1 MKELSARLPG
11 EGQTVANRPLT
22 PTLSP
27 QSGAREYRARLLGGG
42 LERRGQP
49 RPLGGA
55 ATMGKVE
62 AIKIHHLVP
71 SSHEVTHERLLRV
84 VASIDFR
91 EGAQLRV
98 RTEDQVYAGAG
109 PLDLVCLP
117 VAPLI
122 EAFRVRGRLPLR
134 AHVEQVDEEVICQR
148 LGPLGKDAVRGLPGI

>member
-11 EGQTVANRPLT
+11 EGQTLANRPLT
-22 PTLSP
+22 STLSP

-71 SSHEVTHERLLRV
+71 SCHEVTHERLLRV

-91 EGAQLRV
+91 EGSELRV
-98 RTEDQVYAGAG
+98 RTEDQVDAGAG
-109 PLDLVCLP
+109 PLDRVRPP
-117 VAPLI
+117 VASLVN
-122 EAFRVRGRLPLR
+122 AFRASGGLPLR
-134 AHVEQVDEEVICQR
+134 AHVEQVDEEV
-148 LGPLGKDAVRGLPGI
+148 